1 VELWAL
7 LRSFDGADDRGI
19 RAPNGAGRA
28 ATCVAVISARC
39 IGLLRRNATA
49 SSMGL
54 FRTASTLQE
63 KVFCRTHRVQ
73 LRWLAAAMAVVD
85 AFNAGNNVPG
95 RHFSMMWRHLGSAH
109 ETARRPPQI
118 TLLRQPFDALGSG
131 LRRLD
136 ATIDARGIPPG
147 NIELRRRS
155 RSKTRGNPQEWGG
168 GAWRMRPRSAYCAQ
182 GRFHS

>member
-1 VELWAL
+1 
-7 LRSFDGADDRGI
+7 
-19 RAPNGAGRA
+19 
-28 ATCVAVISARC
+28 
-39 IGLLRRNATA
+39 
-49 SSMGL
+49 
-54 FRTASTLQE
+54 
-63 KVFCRTHRVQ
+63 
-73 LRWLAAAMAVVD
+73 MAVVD

-147 NIELRRRS
+147 NMELRRRS
-155 RSKTRGNPQEWGG
+155 RRKTRGNPQEWGG
-168 GAWRMRPRSAYCAQ
+168 GVVADEASVGILRAGAIPFLRRAPTRPRAQ
-182 GRFHS
+182 LSGFGNLR